1 MCFKKL
7 GKSALIIGILGFVAG
22 LLMAFFLPPMFI
34 AVIECV
40 LIIIL
45 CILLRK

>member
-7 GKSALIIGILGFVAG
+7 GRGAFIIAVLSFVAG
-22 LLMAFFLPPMFI
+22 LLMAFFLPPIVI
-34 AVIECV
+34 AVLECV

-45 CILLRK
+45 CVALKR